1 MRGVI
6 SDRGLPRRTVLVS
19 AVAVAV
25 WGPVRAFAQTSSCT
39 PGTLTPR
46 LTEGPYFKPESP
58 ERSVLIEPGIP
69 GAQAVLTGLVLDSA
83 CRPVKGALVDLWHAD
98 GLGRYDNSG
107 YRLRGHQYTD
117 AFGRYRFETVMPAPY
132 VGRTRHFHVKVQ
144 APASPVLTTQLY
156 FPGEAGNARDGLFR
170 KELLLTLQ
178 RDGSASTGSF
188 DFVVV
193 TA

>member
-1 MRGVI
+1 MGREI
-6 SDRGLPRRTVLVS
+6 TRRAALAAALAMSVS
-19 AVAVAV
+19 
-25 WGPVRAFAQTSSCT
+25 GRFAFAQATPALVCT

-46 LTEGPYFKPESP
+46 STEGPYFKPNSP
-58 ERSVLIEPGIP
+58 ERSMLVEPGVS
-69 GAQAVLTGLVLDSA
+69 GAKIALAGLVLDSA

-98 GLGRYDNSG
+98 GQGRYDNAG

-117 AFGRYRFETVMPAPY
+117 ASGRYRFETVAPAPY

-144 APASPVLTTQLY
+144 APAGPVLTTQLY

-170 KELLLTLQ
+170 EELLLALQ
-178 RDGSASTGSF
+178 RDGSASTGGF
-188 DFVVV
+188 DFVVA